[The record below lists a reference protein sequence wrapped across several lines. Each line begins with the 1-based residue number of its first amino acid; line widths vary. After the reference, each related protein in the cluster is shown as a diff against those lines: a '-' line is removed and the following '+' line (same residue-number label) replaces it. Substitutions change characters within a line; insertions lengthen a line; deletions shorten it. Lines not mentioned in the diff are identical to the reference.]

1 LTIPNNIDVKTLID
15 EVEQS
20 FPEIYGVHE
29 FHVWQLSPSRVIATA
44 HVVFHTVNNC
54 WVVLNNVNEF
64 LQMKGISSVTLQPE
78 FLDLVDV
85 GASPQTLKKRQC
97 FLPCK
102 EENDCHEKKCC
113 LSDDAIK
120 TLAEKNMAHGHSHGA
135 GGGGHSHGGERSQSL
150 QNLKMKDNELSTTPK
165 LRKPIKST
173 PALNTDSPLGTP
185 NSASTSSSA
194 TGSFGKASTITTEVD
209 VVVSAASRQTHSDDS
224 DDDDHHERKP
234 MI

>member
-1 LTIPNNIDVKTLID
+1 
-15 EVEQS
+15 
-20 FPEIYGVHE
+20 
-29 FHVWQLSPSRVIATA
+29 
-44 HVVFHTVNNC
+44 
-54 WVVLNNVNEF
+54 
-64 LQMKGISSVTLQPE
+64 
-78 FLDLVDV
+78 
-85 GASPQTLKKRQC
+85 
-97 FLPCK
+97 
-102 EENDCHEKKCC
+102 
-113 LSDDAIK
+113 
-120 TLAEKNMAHGHSHGA
+120 MAHGHSHGA

-224 DDDDHHERKP
+224 DDDDHHERKTNDLNSKTSLFYYSTKKRKRGLLNTKY
-234 MI
+234 